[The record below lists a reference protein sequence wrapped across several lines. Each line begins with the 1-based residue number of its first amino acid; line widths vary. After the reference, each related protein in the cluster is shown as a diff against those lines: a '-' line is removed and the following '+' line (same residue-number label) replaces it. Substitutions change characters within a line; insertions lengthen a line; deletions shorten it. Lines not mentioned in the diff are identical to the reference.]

1 MCPCHSVSSWPTFET
16 EHGGHGLG
24 SDLQS
29 CSGACVLG
37 FCWAVFET
45 FSWLLQVNQRPRRTG
60 SQSSTQT
67 GILRKWALE
76 AWTKNSQIFSEELLL
91 PEFSHLKLWSK
102 WVSVACRSV
111 AGAQGAGLAL
121 ACEGWTQLT
130 PLWCC
135 SFWRIQQSLFFPWC
149 SQMYFGL
156 LSLGWGRGT
165 NPTQTLSTGMSE
177 GMGHVV

>member
-1 MCPCHSVSSWPTFET
+1 M
-16 EHGGHGLG
+16 
-24 SDLQS
+24 
-29 CSGACVLG
+29 LG

-45 FSWLLQVNQRPRRTG
+45 FSWVLQVNQRPRRTG

-91 PEFSHLKLWSK
+91 LEFSHLKLWSK

-121 ACEGWTQLT
+121 ACEGWTQLA

-135 SFWRIQQSLFFPWC
+135 SFWRIQQTNRASSSPGAPKCILDSCHLAGEGGQTQHKHSALECLKEWDTWFKWILFWW
-149 SQMYFGL
+149 S
-156 LSLGWGRGT
+156 
-165 NPTQTLSTGMSE
+165 
-177 GMGHVV
+177 